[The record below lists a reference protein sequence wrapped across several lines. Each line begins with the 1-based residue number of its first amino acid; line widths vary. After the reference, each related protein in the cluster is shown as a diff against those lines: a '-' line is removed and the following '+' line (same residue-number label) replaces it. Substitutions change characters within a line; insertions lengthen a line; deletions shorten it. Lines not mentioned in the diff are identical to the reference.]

1 MLVLGEVNQWIDN
14 KVRQSESNKKKSWVT
29 FKNLLKSQLLS
40 NLLINRLLSNL
51 TAKRFKSLSK
61 NQWKVTNQ
69 KLYKCKNQLRKP
81 DLDRLWIKAKP
92 SASEMSMTLR
102 MKSKMTSWR
111 VAFLNLSQD
120 QLKTPLKK
128 ALHNLKVTKSSFKEQ
143 ECFLAQS
150 KL

>member
-1 MLVLGEVNQWIDN
+1 MLVLEEVNQWIDN
-14 KVRQSESNKKKSWVT
+14 KVRLSESNKKKSWVI

-40 NLLINRLLSNL
+40 NLLINRHLSNL

-69 KLYKCKNQLRKP
+69 RLYKCKNQPRKP

-92 SASEMSMTLR
+92 SASEMSMILR
-102 MKSKMTSWR
+102 MKSKMTSWK
-111 VAFLNLSQD
+111 VVFLNLSQD

-128 ALHNLKVTKSSFKEQ
+128 ALRNLKVKKSSFKEQ

-150 KL
+150 RQ